1 MPSLI
6 GKQAVVVGAGIGGL
20 TAARVLADYFER
32 VVVLER
38 DALPESA
45 EPRAGVPQGK
55 HPHALLAGGQ
65 RALDDLFPGFEHDLV
80 QAGAVPLRV
89 GLDVRMESPGYDPFP
104 QRDLDWDAYAQS
116 RPQLEL
122 CVRQRLHAYANIE
135 LRQRCRV
142 QACVARADGAAVIGV
157 QYVAADG
164 QSETVEADLV
174 IDASGRG
181 TLTLGL
187 LKSIGW
193 ALPEET
199 TIGVDLAYATAVFTM
214 PRVTPADWKGV
225 FCFPQPQQNNLGALL
240 LPMEGERWIVTVA
253 SMHGEEPPG
262 DVDGFMACIQ
272 QLRTPTIYNA
282 LAHAKPLGEIARFQ
296 FPASEYR
303 HYERLE
309 AFPRGLLPIG
319 DAFCRF
325 NPIYGQGM
333 SVAAQEARALRQL
346 LAARAGAGDP
356 LDGLAPSFF
365 AEASTLIEGPWAM
378 AAIPDFVHPD
388 TRGERPADLEQRLKV
403 GHAMNQLAAH
413 DPAVHKLMAEV
424 QHLLKPQSVY
434 QDPGLTQR
442 VEAIL
447 AKAQDNTESH
457 RAPEA

>member
-1 MPSLI
+1 MPSRI

-20 TAARVLADYFER
+20 TAARVVADYFER

-38 DALPESA
+38 DTLPERA

-55 HPHALLAGGQ
+55 HIHALLAGGQ
-65 RALDDLFPGFEHDLV
+65 HALDDLFPGFVRDLV
-80 QAGAVPLRV
+80 QTGAVPLRV
-89 GLDVRMESPGYDPFP
+89 GLDLRIESPGYDPFP
-104 QRDLDWDAYAQS
+104 QRDLGWDAYAQS
-116 RPQLEL
+116 RAQLEL
-122 CVRQRLHAYANIE
+122 SVRQRVCAYANIE

-142 QACVARADGAAVIGV
+142 QEFVARADGAAVIGA
-157 QYVAADG
+157 QCILADG
-164 QSETVEADLV
+164 KSETCEAELV

-181 TLTLGL
+181 TLTLAL

-193 ALPEET
+193 ALPEES
-199 TIGVDLAYATAVFTM
+199 TIGVDLAYATAIFTM
-214 PRVTPADWKGV
+214 PEDAPKDWKGV
-225 FCFPQPQQNNLGALL
+225 LCFPQAHKSDLGALL

-253 SMHGEEPPG
+253 RMHGEAPPG
-262 DVDGFMACIQ
+262 DADGFMACIQ

-282 LAHAKPLGEIARFQ
+282 LTGAKPLGEIARFQ

-319 DAFCRF
+319 DALCRF

-346 LAARAGAGDP
+346 LTARADTGDP

-378 AAIPDFVHPD
+378 AAIPDFAHPS
-388 TRGERPADLEQRLKV
+388 TRGERPADLEQQLKV
-403 GHAMNQLAAH
+403 GLAINKIAAR
-413 DPAVHKLMAEV
+413 DPAVHKLLSEV
-424 QHLLKPQSVY
+424 QHLLKPRSVL
-434 QDPGLTQR
+434 QTPEFEQR
-442 VEAIL
+442 IQAVL
-447 AKAQDNTESH
+447 AEG
-457 RAPEA
+457 